1 MGSATLPI
9 TLFFNLLNADALRFI
24 HHCCFGTDAGFKLVD
39 HITIIQT
46 IFTHAIFIETTFL
59 VPAGDAE
66 RLHQGFTRTVHHA
79 PDDGDVHRGDDIFQT
94 LLKRI
99 HRANHVKFLT

>member
-59 VPAGDAE
+59 VTAGDAE
-66 RLHQGFTRTVHHA
+66 R
-79 PDDGDVHRGDDIFQT
+79 
-94 LLKRI
+94 
-99 HRANHVKFLT
+99 